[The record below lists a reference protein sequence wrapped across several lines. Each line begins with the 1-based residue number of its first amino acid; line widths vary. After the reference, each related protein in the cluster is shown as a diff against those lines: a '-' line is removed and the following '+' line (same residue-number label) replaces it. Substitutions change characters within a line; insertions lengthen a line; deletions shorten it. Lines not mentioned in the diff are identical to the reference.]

1 MKRLLIVLAVT
12 LFGAALAAVP
22 SHANVGEAFCSG
34 AGTGYCANRA
44 GGGTGS
50 GTKVIAYNHDLENN
64 NDFNV
69 YGVTYCNGSGT
80 VTATCPLSPAS
91 LNTPFIGRATVVI
104 SAYDENNLCI
114 GDSGIGFAVL
124 AGCGNSS
131 GMGGGT
137 GTIFIQY
144 GDFYLNRY
152 NTDKAGKQEWL
163 YQNGYRNQ
171 LVLNKPNPVDSNGQW
186 DPYFG

>member
-1 MKRLLIVLAVT
+1 VKRLLIVLAVT
-12 LFGAALAAVP
+12 LFGAVLAAVP
-22 SHANVGEAFCSG
+22 SHANVTAAFCSG
-34 AGTGYCANRA
+34 AGTSYCANRA
-44 GGGTGS
+44 GGGTAN

-64 NDFNV
+64 NDFSV

-91 LNTPFIGRATVVI
+91 LNTPFIGDATVVI
-104 SAYDENNLCI
+104 ADNEGTCI
-114 GDSGIGFAVL
+114 GDSGIGFAIL

-152 NTDKAGKQEWL
+152 NTDKAGHQEWL